1 MIFEK
6 VKEKIADQ
14 LGVDEDEI
22 TMESQIVDDLGAD
35 SLDVIELLM
44 VLEEEF
50 DIEIPDSDTE
60 NLNTVGD
67 IVEYIKEH
75 R

>member
-6 VKEKIADQ
+6 VQEKIAEQ
-14 LGVDEDEI
+14 LGVDEDDI
-22 TMESQIVDDLGAD
+22 TLESQIVEDLGAD
-35 SLDVIELLM
+35 SLDVIELVM

-50 DIEIPDSDTE
+50 DIEITDEESE
-60 NLNTVGD
+60 KLLTVGD
-67 IVEYIKEH
+67 VVEYIKDH

>member
-6 VKEKIADQ
+6 VKEKIAEQ

-22 TMESQIVDDLGAD
+22 TLESKIIDDLGAD
-35 SLDVIELLM
+35 SLDVVELVM
-44 VLEEEF
+44 ALEEEF

-60 NLNTVGD
+60 GLSTVGD
-67 IVEYIKEH
+67 VVEYIDEH
-75 R
+75 M

>member
-6 VKEKIADQ
+6 VQQIISEQ
-14 LGVDEDEI
+14 LGTDVDEV
-22 TMESQIVDDLGAD
+22 TLESNIVDDLDAD
-35 SLDVIELLM
+35 SLDVIEMLM
-44 VLEEEF
+44 MLEEEF

-60 NLNTVGD
+60 KLITVGD
-67 IVEYIKEH
+67 VVEYIKAK

>member
-6 VKEKIADQ
+6 VKEKIAEQ

-22 TMESQIVDDLGAD
+22 TLESQIVDDLGAD

-44 VLEEEF
+44 MLEEEY
-50 DIEIPDSDTE
+50 DMEIPDNDADQ
-60 NLNTVGD
+60 LNTVGD
-67 IVEYIKEH
+67 IVEYIKAN